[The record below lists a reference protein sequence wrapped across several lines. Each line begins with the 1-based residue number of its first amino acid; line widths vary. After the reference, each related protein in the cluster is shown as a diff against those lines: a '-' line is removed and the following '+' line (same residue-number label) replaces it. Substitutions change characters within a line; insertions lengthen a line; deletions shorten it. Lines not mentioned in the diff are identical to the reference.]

1 MSSEGPRQLSLSV
14 RLDDYATFANYFSV
28 PGSSNEMARSA
39 LQNLESPEFVYLW
52 GGAGTGRSHLLQA
65 LCREF
70 SGSWLYL
77 PLAELVQADPVNVLE
92 GLDSLDMLV
101 LDDLDS
107 VVGQLDWGEQIFHLY
122 NRLQQQGKVLV
133 VSADCSPAEIQT
145 SLADLQSRLSA
156 MKVFRL
162 QSLSDKQLQEALKLR
177 AGFRG
182 FELPQPVAEY
192 LLRHFPR
199 SIQHQI
205 AFLDQLD
212 VGSLEAKRKL
222 SIPLV
227 KELLIKK
234 GINHE

>member
-1 MSSEGPRQLSLSV
+1 
-14 RLDDYATFANYFSV
+14 
-28 PGSSNEMARSA
+28 
-39 LQNLESPEFVYLW
+39 
-52 GGAGTGRSHLLQA
+52 
-65 LCREF
+65 
-70 SGSWLYL
+70 
-77 PLAELVQADPVNVLE
+77 
-92 GLDSLDMLV
+92 

-107 VVGQLDWGEQIFHLY
+107 VVGQLDWAEQIFHLY

-133 VSADCSPAEIQT
+133 VSASCSPAEIQT

>member
-1 MSSEGPRQLSLSV
+1 MSVQGPRQLSLSV
-14 RLDDYATFANYFSV
+14 RLDDHATFANYFSV
-28 PGSSNEMARSA
+28 PGSSNELARRA
-39 LQNLESPEFVYLW
+39 LQNIGSPDFIYLW

-70 SGSWLYL
+70 SGSWIYL
-77 PLAELVQADPVNVLE
+77 PLAELVQDDPVNVLE
-92 GLDSLDMLV
+92 GLDSMDMLA

-107 VVGQLDWGEQIFHLY
+107 VVNQADWSEQIFHLY
-122 NRLQQQGKVLV
+122 NRLQQQGKALV
-133 VSADCSPAEIQT
+133 ISASCAPAEIQT
-145 SLADLQSRLSA
+145 PLADLQSRLSA
-156 MKVFRL
+156 MQVFRL
-162 QSLSDKQLQEALKLR
+162 QPLNDNQLQEALRLR
-177 AGFRG
+177 ASFRG
-182 FELPQPVAEY
+182 FELPRPVAEY

-227 KELLIKK
+227 KELLLRRGVKY
-234 GINHE
+234 E

>member
-14 RLDDYATFANYFSV
+14 RLDDHATFANYFSV

-107 VVGQLDWGEQIFHLY
+107 VVGQLDWAEQIFHLY

-133 VSADCSPAEIQT
+133 VSASCSPAEIQT